1 MAASQQEPIAI
12 IGSACRFPGSSDT
25 PSKLWELL
33 RSPRDLLK
41 RVPAERF
48 DASAYY
54 HPDSSHH
61 GTTDCQESYFLDE
74 DVSQFDNAFF
84 NIQPAEAEA
93 IDPQQRLLME
103 TVYDS
108 LCASGQTIEGLRGS
122 STGVYVGV
130 MCDDWSQISNRDWD
144 LIHTYA
150 ATGTSRCIISNRIS
164 YFFDWHG
171 PSMTIDTACSSS
183 LVCVHQ
189 AVQALRSGES
199 RVAIA
204 AGANLILSPGMYI
217 AESKLNM
224 LSPTGRSRM
233 WDANADGY
241 ARGEGLAAVVL
252 KPLSAA
258 IEDGDHVECI
268 IRGTGINQDGRT
280 AGLTMPSNIAQ
291 ANLIRTTY
299 ARAGLDINDPK
310 DRPQFFHAHGT
321 GTPAGDPQE
330 SEAISRAFFGNSNV
344 TDTLYVGSIKTII
357 GHTEGTAGL
366 ASLIGTSQALQHG
379 MIPPNMHFNSLSPR
393 VAPFYTHLEVPTEL
407 RPWPSPVSGQPRR
420 ASINSFGF
428 GGTNAHAI
436 LESYEVETSKSAV
449 VPTFTPLVISAASK
463 ISLRAM
469 LSELSSFLK
478 NKPDTNL
485 RDLAYTLHTRRST
498 LQFRHV
504 ITGMNVQEIIT
515 RIDNIVAEDDS
526 SLNTRYFSVPNPK
539 ILGIFT
545 GQGAQWP
552 RMGAQLFEAS
562 PFVSERLAELDRA
575 LCSLPEADRPQW
587 LLKDQL
593 LAEAKVSKISQAAV
607 SQPLCTAI
615 QIVLVDMLKLAGIN
629 LHAVVG
635 HSSGEIGAAYAA
647 GFLSATDAIRI
658 AYYRG
663 LYAKLAESPNGTK
676 GAMIA
681 VGTSFED
688 AVEFCE
694 LEEFEDRL
702 QVAAR
707 NSSTSV
713 TLSGDEDAILE
724 ALEIFQDE
732 GKFARQLKVDT
743 AYHSQH
749 MLPCAASYL
758 EAMNRCN
765 ITVRDGSGPIW
776 FSSVSGGQVMTK
788 EMVRSQYWVENM
800 TQTVL
805 FSPAVTAAVTEASP
819 FDLALE
825 IGPHPALKSVALDT
839 IEESTGSRVPY
850 SGTLSRGK
858 NDILE
863 LSSAL
868 GFAWTHLGPNS
879 VNFDAFEKAASG
891 NQRPKSLV
899 AELPK
904 YPFDHSRS
912 FMMLTRFSGGHA
924 NIHSPPHPLLGRRCF
939 EHETTQEVQW
949 RNFLGPKEVSWL
961 NGHKLQGQTVFPAT
975 GYIAMAVEAMAVL
988 AGDKPIGLI
997 SLDEFVIS
1005 RAVTFNEGEIGVE
1018 SLVTLNIIRSSDN
1031 ELCANFTCC
1040 TGLPFD
1046 NSSSMI
1052 LNSKAT
1058 VTLAFHEPAPD
1069 TLPSVRAED
1078 ASLADV
1084 DVDIERFYT
1093 QLTRLGYNYS
1103 GSFRSVKSIRRR
1115 KDFATGIIED
1125 ESENNWEDQLIVHP
1139 CWLDTAIQTGFAA
1152 YCYPQD
1158 ERLWT
1163 LHVPTASPSIVIN
1176 PYFTRLGA
1184 GKQRVLPYQSVVR
1197 NSRKAQMSCD
1207 VDVMAGDDG
1216 SHTFVQIESLQLRP
1230 FSPATAASDAVLFS
1244 HFDYK
1249 LAGPSGVAA
1258 VGTDQVLPPEKAGVV
1273 LATERMGFFYLRRLV
1288 EQITPEEKNNTLP
1301 HYQRLLDWAEYAVNV
1316 VSSGRHPNVPQ
1327 EAVHDTHESIKA
1339 IIKRHYSHTDVRL
1352 VEAVGEN
1359 IISEI
1364 RKQGSILEHMMKDG
1378 VLDMFYEDAVGLDTA
1393 NIWIGRMVAQIAH
1406 RYPRMQILE
1415 IGAGTGGSTRSIL
1428 PELGSAFSSYTYT
1441 DISAGFFER
1450 AQDRFQEYGDRM
1462 VFKTFDMERSPI
1474 EQGYTEGSYDIVL
1487 ASNVLH
1493 ATGKLDEMM
1502 ANVRQLLRPGGYL
1515 IVLEIITNEFLGI
1528 GTAMGGLPGW
1538 WAGAAQDERRRAGP
1552 TLTLQQWDKLMR
1564 DHGFGGIETAT
1575 PSSHKLHPYS
1585 VFASQAVDDRV
1596 AALRNPLSTTSL
1608 GSTSNLV
1615 VVGGRMPATR
1625 ELVEQVCALIE
1636 QQYSKITR
1644 LDCLEDLNEQN
1655 LGLSS
1660 SVLSLTDLDE
1670 PFLQMRTASKLEALR
1685 TLWRRGGSIL
1695 WVSRGCR
1702 DDNPH
1707 SSMVLGLSRAMR
1719 FEYPSINLQMLDFD
1733 VITSQS
1739 SHILAETL
1747 IRLELLGKWRKD
1759 ADGLT
1764 NEFLWS
1770 LEPELVYENNQL
1782 LIPRMYPH
1790 NAANNR
1796 YNTYRRTIHETVDP
1810 RNHTIALE
1818 TKGQSYE
1825 LSSVS
1830 PLRLPALTLFA
1841 EDRMSIRVS
1850 HSVLQMV
1857 KVQNGGCFM
1866 LCAGT
1871 DIATGRQLI
1880 ALSDKAETPAPTRG
1894 QWVVPVSQSTNLA
1907 EALLSVAA
1915 HALAQSIIAAA
1926 PKTGTI
1932 FIHEADPILMAAVI
1946 QEANLSGVKV
1956 SFSSSFKDRRI
1967 KNCAFVHRNLPT
1979 RLIKKQL
1986 PHDIS
1991 YFVNL
1996 AQAVGA
2002 QEVGQTIA
2010 NCLTPHTRIA
2020 SAVDFVGNETLVYP
2034 GASAEAIGLALAT
2047 AWQRSQTRND
2057 VSSYEMSNVSLQ
2069 DISNHSIIDERLR
2082 VVHWDVPSVEISLQ
2096 PIDTGNIF
2104 RADGTYF
2111 LVGLSGQLGQSLCHW
2126 MVTHGARNV
2135 VLTSRNPKIRHGFV
2149 KMIEES
2155 GATVKFMSLDVTC
2168 RESLHSCYQEI
2179 CRTMPP
2185 VIGVANGAMILED
2198 QLFDNLTWESFNR
2211 QLAPKVDGS
2220 RLLDELFYTS
2230 KLDFF
2235 ILFTSLGNIIGNSGQ
2250 ASYVAANQYMV
2261 ALAAQRKKRGVAG
2274 SAIAISSLLGIGYVE
2289 RSEMFDSDHFTR
2301 IGYRNMSEQDYLQL
2315 FAEGIIVGK
2324 PGNPEN
2330 SEIATGMSPTYDDQS
2345 IQAQFRSD
2353 PKFVHFIMEKPDTQT
2368 ITSNTT
2374 IVPARVRLADV
2385 KSTTEAAA
2393 VIKESFIAR
2402 LKRILQ
2408 IPQDESV
2415 NERATLV
2422 EQGVDS
2428 IMAVEVRSWFLK
2440 ELDVDMPVLKILS
2453 ASATIQEL
2461 VDESM
2466 DRLPPSI
2473 IDLSNLESGGPVTAV
2488 QTLPARVNS
2497 PPTSLP
2503 SETQSGSS
2511 YPVSSATASPAT
2523 TPSTGSGLDTPEE
2536 LEEPT
2541 KADESKQHWRESVIK
2556 NSTEATQPMSFG
2568 QSRFWFLT
2576 HYIKDTKAFNIT
2588 CMFKLTGPLRIDA
2601 LEKAVEKLG
2610 QRHEALRTRYFW
2622 SDDGKTPMQGVL
2634 SGSLMQLE
2642 VKHVTSEAEVSEEYN
2657 AMRDHEWDLGD
2668 WVTVR
2673 IRLLSLSNSVHYLLV
2688 GTHHISLDG
2697 HSFNVLFLDLDA
2709 LYSNRALPALPDAS
2723 QYRAFARQQR
2733 QLYESGRMD
2742 SAMEY
2747 YRAIIPHDLKPI
2759 SLLPFAKSQVRPAL
2773 DRYSTHEVQ
2782 FQIQPPLASKLKH
2795 LARRHRS
2802 TSFHLYLAALQALI
2816 FHMLPETNEFFIG
2829 IADANRLDK
2838 DFMNS
2843 VGMLFNL
2850 LPLRF
2855 DRPEPS
2861 VKFSDVIQTA
2871 RTKAYAALEHSSVP
2885 FDILLNDLNVPRS
2898 SSAAPI
2904 FQILVDYRLVVQER
2918 TTYAGCK
2925 LSDEQWHAARI
2936 GYDMGLEI
2944 TENPTGESKLTL
2956 RMQDA
2961 LYSQASTQLF
2971 LRSFVNLLEEVAKGV
2986 DMTMESLPTWSKS
2999 DIDHALDVGR
3009 GTDMNLE
3016 WPGTISHRVDQMI
3029 QEHATDIAL
3038 KDGYGRVLTYHG
3050 MGEQIKSIAHAL
3062 RAAKVPEGT
3071 TVGVFQ
3077 TPSADWICSLLAILR
3092 VGAVYMPLDIRNSI
3106 SRLKRIVDSA
3116 RPALILVDNAMKP
3129 QIQEIA
3135 PHHIPSINVSELE
3148 AVSSDIE
3155 FNAARP
3161 ESPAIA
3167 MFTSGSTGEP
3177 KGILMSHA
3185 SLCAH
3190 FEGFHRAFDIE
3201 SMAQMV
3207 LQHST
3212 YSFDYSLNQ
3221 IFAALAGGGCLYV
3234 APGDIR
3240 GDPHELAKAIIQQGI
3255 TYTATT
3261 PSEYEMWF
3269 RFAIDKLRESTTWKA
3284 AWFGGE
3290 VTNPSVIHGFRSLG
3304 LPDFRTFS
3312 GYGPAEMTV
3321 SSTKAE
3327 VFYRDEDIHFPLPG
3341 GFMLPN
3347 YCAYVVNENLEP
3359 VPVGVPGE
3367 IVLGGVGVAMG
3378 YMGQDDLTKQQF
3390 LPDPFM
3396 KTHPHYVAH
3405 NWNRM
3410 YRSGD
3415 RGYLREDGAIYCVG
3429 RIDGDTQVKLRGFRV
3444 ELGEIENVIMK
3455 EAAGTLAQTAVNLR
3469 DGVLIA
3475 HVVFEPATLGT
3486 ARQSLLDKLRSS
3498 LPLPPYMRPSLFV
3511 TLDEMPLTSHLKI
3524 DRKAIQA
3531 MSLPDAVLIP
3541 TDAQRELTQ
3550 TEKVLAGLW
3559 MDVLPHRPS
3568 SLAPINDFFHV
3579 GGNSLLLVQLQAM
3592 IKRAFGTAPRLV
3604 DLMNSSSLETM
3615 ASLIGGSS
3623 DTGAVN
3629 WDTEVALDHSLLKTA
3644 EAIKVTSPRRSENLR
3659 VLMTGATG
3667 NLGSYIVP
3675 QLLQDTRVG
3684 QVMCILRGGSQHSKA
3699 STLPTDPKISM
3710 VDADLSLPNL
3720 GLSEVDFTVLAQTTD
3735 VVLHCAANR
3744 NFWDGYEVL
3753 RPVNVNSVKA
3763 LANLA
3768 LLNQS
3773 KLHVLSSGAVEVY
3786 KTTHPPSDGSDGY
3799 VASKWVV
3806 EQYLRKAAQAVGLDA
3821 TVHRPEAASTDSSS
3835 HQSVRDAVEELI
3847 KVAKGRL
3854 GTRPDFGRVEGT
3866 VHMAPVHD
3874 IADRIVAN
3882 VCESQDEE
3890 ARSQRDINVLRYAG
3904 TLRATTTDLA
3914 MHASEMAGAAEF
3926 EALPTMPVLQWFGEA
3941 KRAGFG
3947 QFVTA
3952 QELVISDGGLRLVS
3966 RR

>member
-1 MAASQQEPIAI
+1 MATSQQEPIAI

-61 GTTDCQESYFLDE
+61 GTTDCQESYFLE
-74 DVSQFDNAFF
+74 ENVSQFDNTFF

-199 RVAIA
+199 QVAIA

-233 WDANADGY
+233 WDADADGY

-258 IEDGDHVECI
+258 LEDGDHIECI

-291 ANLIRTTY
+291 ADLIRATY
-299 ARAGLDINDPK
+299 ARAGLNINDPK

-344 TDTLYVGSIKTII
+344 TDTLYVGSIKTVI

-379 MIPPNMHFNSLSPR
+379 IIPPNMHFNSLSPR
-393 VAPFYTHLEVPTEL
+393 VAPFYTHLRVPTEPQ
-407 RPWPSPVSGQPRR
+407 PWPSPVSGQPRR

-436 LESYEVETSKSAV
+436 LESYEVETTNSAV
-449 VPTFTPLVISAASK
+449 VPTFTPLVISAASRN
-463 ISLRAM
+463 SLRAM
-469 LSELSSFLK
+469 LSELSNFLK

-504 ITGMNVQEIIT
+504 IIGRNAQEIIA
-515 RIDNIVAEDDS
+515 RIDSIVAEDDS
-526 SLNTRYFSVPNPK
+526 SLNTRYFGVLNPK
-539 ILGIFT
+539 ILGVFT

-552 RMGAQLFEAS
+552 RMGAQLIEAS
-562 PFVSERLAELDRA
+562 PFAAERLAELDCA
-575 LCSLPEADRPQW
+575 LFSLPEGDRPQW

-593 LAEAKVSKISQAAV
+593 LADAKVSAISQAAV
-607 SQPLCTAI
+607 SQPLCTAV

-629 LHAVVG
+629 LYAVVG

-676 GAMIA
+676 GAMMA

-713 TLSGDEDAILE
+713 TLSGDEDAIIE

-749 MLPCAASYL
+749 MLPCAAPYL

-788 EMVRSQYWVENM
+788 EMIRPQYWVENM

-839 IEESTGSRVPY
+839 IEETTGSRVPY
-850 SGTLSRGK
+850 SGILSRGK
-858 NDILE
+858 DDILE

-868 GFAWTHLGPNS
+868 GFAWTHLGHSS
-879 VNFDAFEKAASG
+879 VNFDAFEKAVSG
-891 NQRPKSLV
+891 NQHPKLLV
-899 AELPK
+899 ADLPK

-924 NIHSPPHPLLGRRCF
+924 NIHSSPHPLLGRRCF
-939 EHETTQEVQW
+939 ERETTQEVQW

-997 SLDEFVIS
+997 SLDDFVIS
-1005 RAVTFNEGEIGVE
+1005 RAITFDEGEIGVE

-1031 ELCANFTCC
+1031 ELCADFTCC

-1115 KDFATGIIED
+1115 RDFATGIIED
-1125 ESENNWEDQLIVHP
+1125 ESEDNWEDQLIVHP

-1163 LHVPTASPSIVIN
+1163 LHVPTSSPSIVIN

-1249 LAGPSGVAA
+1249 LAGPSGVVA
-1258 VGTDQVLPPEKAGVV
+1258 VGTDQVLPPEKAVVV

-1288 EQITPEEKNNTLP
+1288 EQITPEERKNTLP
-1301 HYQRLLDWAEYAVNV
+1301 HYQRLLDWAEYAVSV

-1327 EAVHDTHESIKA
+1327 GAVHDTHESIKA
-1339 IIKRHYSHTDVRL
+1339 IIKKYYNHTDVRL

-1359 IISEI
+1359 IIGEI

-1428 PELGSAFSSYTYT
+1428 PELGSAFTSYTYT

-1450 AQDRFQEYGDRM
+1450 AQDRFQDYAERM
-1462 VFKTFDMERSPI
+1462 IFKTFDMERSPV
-1474 EQGYTEGSYDIVL
+1474 EQGYTEGSYDTVL

-1502 ANVRQLLRPGGYL
+1502 TNVRQLLRPGGYL

-1552 TLTLQQWDKLMR
+1552 TLTLQQWDTLMR

-1575 PSSHKLHPYS
+1575 PSAHKLHPYS
-1585 VFASQAVDDRV
+1585 VFASQAIDDRV
-1596 AALRNPLSTTSL
+1596 TALRNPLSTASL
-1608 GSTSNLV
+1608 ASTSSLV
-1615 VVGGRMPATR
+1615 VVGGRRPETR
-1625 ELVEQVCALIE
+1625 ELVKEACALIE
-1636 QQYSKITR
+1636 QRYSQITH
-1644 LDCLEDLNEQN
+1644 LDSLEDLNEHN
-1655 LGLSS
+1655 IGLSS

-1670 PFLQMRTASKLEALR
+1670 PFLQARTASKLEALR

-1719 FEYPSINLQMLDFD
+1719 FEYPNINLQMLDFD
-1733 VITSQS
+1733 VVTPQS
-1739 SHILAETL
+1739 PYILAETL
-1747 IRLELLGKWRKD
+1747 VRLELLGQWRKD
-1759 ADGLT
+1759 TDDPSP
-1764 NEFLWS
+1764 EFLWS
-1770 LEPELVYENNQL
+1770 VEPELVYEDNQL

-1790 NAANNR
+1790 KAANNR
-1796 YNTYRRTIHETVDP
+1796 YNTYRRRIRETVDT
-1810 RNHTIALE
+1810 RDHIIALE
-1818 TKGQSYE
+1818 AHGQSYE

-1830 PLRLPALTLFA
+1830 PLRLPALTPFA
-1841 EDRMSIRVS
+1841 EDRTSIQVS
-1850 HSVLQMV
+1850 YSLLQMV
-1857 KVQNGGCFM
+1857 KVQNAGYFM

-1871 DIATGRQLI
+1871 DIGTGRQLI
-1880 ALSDKAETPAPTRG
+1880 ALSDRAENPASTRG
-1894 QWVVPVSQSTNLA
+1894 QWVVPVPQSTDLA
-1907 EALLSVAA
+1907 EALLLVAA
-1915 HALAQSIIAAA
+1915 HVLAQSIIAAA
-1926 PKTGTI
+1926 PKAGTI
-1932 FIHEADPILMAAVI
+1932 FIHEADSTLMAAMV
-1946 QEANLSGVKV
+1946 QEAKLSGVKV
-1956 SFSSSFKDRRI
+1956 SFSSSFKDRSIR
-1967 KNCAFVHRNLPT
+1967 NCTFVHRNLPT
-1979 RLIKKQL
+1979 RLIQKQL
-1986 PHDIS
+1986 PDEIS
-1991 YFVNL
+1991 FFVNL
-1996 AQAVGA
+1996 AQAAGA
-2002 QEVGQTIA
+2002 KEVGQSIT
-2010 NCLTPHTRIA
+2010 NCLPLHTRTA
-2020 SAVDFVGNETLVYP
+2020 STADFVGNGTLVYH
-2034 GASAEAIGLALAT
+2034 GASAEAIGFALAT
-2047 AWQRSQTRND
+2047 AWQKSQIRSD
-2057 VSSYEMSNVSLQ
+2057 VPSYETLKVSLQ
-2069 DISNHSIIDERLR
+2069 DISNHSVTDEPLR

-2135 VLTSRNPKIRHGFV
+2135 VLTSRNPKIRPGFV
-2149 KMIEES
+2149 KMIEQL

-2198 QLFDNLTWESFNR
+2198 QLFDKLTWESFNR

-2220 RLLDELFYTS
+2220 RLLDELFYTT

-2330 SEIATGMSPTYDDQS
+2330 AEIATGMSPIYDDQS

-2374 IVPARVRLADV
+2374 IVPTRVRLADV
-2385 KSTTEAAA
+2385 KSTAEASA

-2473 IDLSNLESGGPVTAV
+2473 VDLGNLESGGSVTAV

-2497 PPTSLP
+2497 PTNLP

-2536 LEEPT
+2536 LEEPI
-2541 KADESKQHWRESVIK
+2541 KADDTKQSWRDSVIK
-2556 NSTEATQPMSFG
+2556 NSTEAIEPMSFG

-2588 CMFKLTGPLRIDA
+2588 CMFKLTGPLRMAA
-2601 LEKAVEKLG
+2601 LEKAVQMLG

-2622 SDDGKTPMQGVL
+2622 SEDGKIPMQGVL
-2634 SGSLMQLE
+2634 SDSLMRLE
-2642 VKHVTSEAEVSEEYN
+2642 VGHVASEAEVSEEYN
-2657 AMRDHEWDLGD
+2657 AMRDHEWDLKD

-2673 IRLLSLSNSVHYLLV
+2673 IRLLSLSDSVHYLLV

-2709 LYSNRALPALPDAS
+2709 VYSNRSLPALPDAS

-2733 QLYESGRMD
+2733 QLYETGRM
-2742 SAMEY
+2742 AAALEY

-2759 SLLPFAKSQVRPAL
+2759 SLLPFANSRVRPAL

-2782 FQIQPPLASKLKH
+2782 FVIQPPLVSKLKH

-2802 TSFHLYLAALQALI
+2802 TSFHLYLAALQALV
-2816 FHMLPETNEFFIG
+2816 FRMLPETNEFFIG

-2843 VGMLFNL
+2843 VGMFFNL

-2861 VKFSDVIQTA
+2861 AKFSDAIQTA
-2871 RTKAYAALEHSSVP
+2871 RSKAYAALEHSSVP
-2885 FDILLNDLNVPRS
+2885 FDVLLNDLNVPRS

-2936 GYDMGLEI
+2936 GYDMALEI
-2944 TENPTGESKLTL
+2944 TENPTGESNLTL
-2956 RMQDA
+2956 RMQEA
-2961 LYSQASTQLF
+2961 LYSQESTQLF

-2986 DMTMESLPTWSKS
+2986 DMTMDSLPTWSKP
-2999 DIDHALDVGR
+2999 DIDHALVVGR

-3038 KDGYGRVLTYHG
+3038 KDGYGRVLTYQG
-3050 MGEQIKSIAHAL
+3050 MGDRIESIAHAL
-3062 RAAKVPEGT
+3062 RSAKVPEGT
-3071 TVGVFQ
+3071 VVGVFQ

-3092 VGAVYMPLDIRNSI
+3092 AGAVYMPLDLRNSI

-3116 RPALILVDNAMKP
+3116 RPTLILVDNAMQP
-3129 QIQEIA
+3129 QIEEIA
-3135 PHHIPSINVSELE
+3135 AQNIPFINVSQLE
-3148 AVSSDIE
+3148 AVSSEIRS
-3155 FNAARP
+3155 NAARS

-3190 FEGFHRAFDIE
+3190 FEGFHRAFDVE
-3201 SMAQMV
+3201 SMAQVV
-3207 LQHST
+3207 LQQST

-3234 APGDIR
+3234 APADIR
-3240 GDPHELAKAIIQQGI
+3240 GDPQELAKAIIQQGI
-3255 TYTATT
+3255 TYTAAT

-3269 RFAIDKLRESTTWKA
+3269 RFAMNELRESTAWKA

-3290 VTNPSVIHGFRSLG
+3290 AAGPSVIHGFRSLG
-3304 LPDFRTFS
+3304 LPGLRTFS

-3327 VFYRDEDIHFPLPG
+3327 VFYHDEDIQFPLPG

-3347 YCAYVVNENLEP
+3347 YCAYVVDEKLDP

-3367 IVLGGVGVAMG
+3367 IILGGVGVAMG
-3378 YMGQDDLTKQQF
+3378 YMSKDDMTKQQF

-3396 KTHPHYVAH
+3396 KTHPHYVTH
-3405 NWNRM
+3405 EWNRM

-3415 RGYLREDGAIYCVG
+3415 YGYLREDGAIYCVG
-3429 RIDGDTQVKLRGFRV
+3429 RIEGDTQVKLRGFRV

-3455 EAAGTLAQTAVNLR
+3455 EADGALVQTAVTLH
-3469 DGVLIA
+3469 DGTLVA
-3475 HVVFEPATLGT
+3475 HVVFEPATSES
-3486 ARQSLLDKLRSS
+3486 ARQSLLGKLRSS

-3531 MSLPDAVLIP
+3531 MPLPDAVFTP
-3541 TDAQRELTQ
+3541 TETHRELTQ
-3550 TEKVLAGLW
+3550 TEKVLTGLW
-3559 MDVLPHRPS
+3559 MDVVPHRPS
-3568 SLAPINDFFHV
+3568 GLTAISDFFHV

-3592 IKRAFGTAPRLV
+3592 IKRAFGTSPRLV
-3604 DLMNSSSLETM
+3604 DLMNNSTLETM
-3615 ASLIGGSS
+3615 ASLLGGSL
-3623 DTGAVN
+3623 DARAIN
-3629 WDTEVALDHSLLKTA
+3629 WDAEIALDDFLFKTA
-3644 EAIKVTSPRRSENLR
+3644 EAARVASPRPSEHLR
-3659 VLMTGATG
+3659 ILMTGATG
-3667 NLGSYIVP
+3667 NLGSYILPRLV
-3675 QLLQDTRVG
+3675 QDTRVG
-3684 QVMCILRGGSQHSKA
+3684 QVMCILRGGLQHSKA
-3699 STLPTDPKISM
+3699 STLPTDPKIFV
-3710 VDADLSLPNL
+3710 VDADLSLPNM
-3720 GLSEVDFTVLAQTTD
+3720 GLSEIDFNALAQTTD
-3735 VVLHCAANR
+3735 IVLHCAANR

-3753 RPVNVNSVKA
+3753 RPTNVDSVKT
-3763 LANLA
+3763 LVNLA
-3768 LLNQS
+3768 LLNHS

-3786 KTTHPPSDGSDGY
+3786 EATQPPSDGSDGY

-3806 EQYLRKAAQAVGLDA
+3806 EQYLRNAAQAVGLDA
-3821 TVHRPEAASTDSSS
+3821 TVHRPEAARTDSSS
-3835 HQSVRDAVEELI
+3835 YENVRDAVEELI
-3847 KVAKGRL
+3847 TVAKGKL

-3866 VHMAPVHD
+3866 VHMAPVND

-3882 VCESQDEE
+3882 VCGVHGED
-3890 ARSQRDINVLRYAG
+3890 ARSPGNISVLRYAG
-3904 TLRATTTDLA
+3904 TLRATTADLA
-3914 MHASEMAGAAEF
+3914 IHASKIAGAEEF
-3926 EALPTMPVLQWFGEA
+3926 EALPMMPVLQWFGEA

-3952 QELVISDGGLRLVS
+3952 QELVMSDGGLRLVS